1 MLFNDFLLL
10 TRIKRPLITK
20 IFQIIH
26 RTMFNHRRQIS
37 KSFLTQSNMDWF
49 DSPEGDHIY
58 LIIYKKVN
66 FSKKNEKKILIL
78 ANHVT

>member
-20 IFQIIH
+20 MIQII
-26 RTMFNHRRQIS
+26 NQRQLF
-37 KSFLTQSNMDWF
+37 KRQSNIDWF
-49 DSPEGDHIY
+49 DSPQGDYIH

-66 FSKKNEKKILIL
+66 IFL
-78 ANHVT
+78 